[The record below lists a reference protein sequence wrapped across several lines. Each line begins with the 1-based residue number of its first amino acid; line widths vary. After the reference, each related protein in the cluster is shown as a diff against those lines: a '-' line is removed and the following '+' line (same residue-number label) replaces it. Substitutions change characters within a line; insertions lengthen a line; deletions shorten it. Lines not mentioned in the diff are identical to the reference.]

1 MKTKL
6 ITRLGALSAIALS
19 SVGTVAAQSSLIE
32 KKLEVL
38 QRLSGLSA
46 SAERFEGAVYA
57 MANGSDRNLIA
68 AYGRRGD
75 GTLELI
81 GNFATGGRGAAFDGG
96 EGLDPLISAYALE
109 LTPDNRFLLAV
120 NAGSS
125 TVTVFSINSD
135 FSLTRQSE
143 AFTFGVGP
151 NSLAYDNGQFFV
163 TNIDADGEFAGE
175 PDQEGSILGFFVTS
189 RGNVVPD
196 FRNYRLLE
204 NRPSAVRISPDG
216 RNLVVTSINSGSAAL
231 ASGSEDEIVMYS
243 LGRGGLS
250 SSPVASA
257 TSTLRGNA
265 EGRNLPSAIGFDIVR
280 DGSSQYVVVTE
291 AREFQSNG
299 APPAFP
305 ALQTGSV
312 STWEI
317 SRGSDLIPVALDVIP
332 EGRTIED
339 GERTACWIAFSEDQ
353 DYFWVSN
360 ALDASLSTYSF
371 DEGDIS
377 VLEEIAIQGVGA
389 ESPDPAVAFGE
400 TQGWIDLDTDRNGEY
415 VYQLYGLAG
424 TIGVF
429 RVGEGGSL
437 SLVEEV
443 TGTLP
448 EQNTQG
454 IVAF

>member
-6 ITRLGALSAIALS
+6 LKSLGCISALTVFSLSNLSAQSTDLLALKREAFS
-19 SVGTVAAQSSLIE
+19 
-32 KKLEVL
+32 
-38 QRLSGLSA
+38 RLSGA
-46 SAERFEGAVYA
+46 SGIGERFEGAVYA
-57 MANGSDRNLIA
+57 MANGEASNTIA

-81 GNFATGGRGAAFDGG
+81 GTFATGGRGGAFDGG

-125 TVTVFSINSD
+125 TVTAFRINSD
-135 FSLTRQSE
+135 FTLTRTSE

-151 NSLAYDNGQFFV
+151 NSLSYSNGQFFV

-175 PDQEGSILGFFVTS
+175 PDQEGSVLGYHLTR
-189 RGNVVPD
+189 RGNIIPD
-196 FRNYRLLE
+196 FRNYRLLG
-204 NRPSAVRISPDG
+204 NRPSAIRVSPDS
-216 RNLVVTSINSGSAAL
+216 RNVVVSSINAGSATL
-231 ASGSEDEIVMYS
+231 ESGSEDEIVLYG
-243 LGRGGLS
+243 LRRGVLS
-250 SSPVASA
+250 DNPTSTA
-257 TSTLRGNA
+257 TSTLRNNEA
-265 EGRNLPSAIGFDIVR
+265 GRNLPSAIGFEIVR
-280 DGSSQYVVVTE
+280 ERNRQYVVVTE

-317 SRGSDLIPVALDVIP
+317 SRGNLVPVDLDVIP
-332 EGRTIED
+332 DGRSITD

-360 ALDASLSTYSF
+360 ALDASISTYSF
-371 DEGDIS
+371 DGGDIE

-389 ESPDPAVAFGE
+389 ESPEPSVAFGE
-400 TQGWIDLDTDRNGEY
+400 TQGWIDLDTDQYGEY
-415 VYQLYGLAG
+415 VYQLYGLEG

-429 RVGEGGSL
+429 QVEDGGSL
-437 SLVEEV
+437 SFVEEV

-448 EQNTQG
+448 AQNTQG